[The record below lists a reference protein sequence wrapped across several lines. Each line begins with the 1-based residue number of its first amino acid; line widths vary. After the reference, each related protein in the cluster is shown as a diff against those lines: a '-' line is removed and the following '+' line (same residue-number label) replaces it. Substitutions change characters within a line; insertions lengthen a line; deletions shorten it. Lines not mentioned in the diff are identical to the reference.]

1 MPSDFLMVDTSFPKL
16 DDQQSTDEKF
26 VIVIDYLYM
35 LREYLQYKQYNLG
48 VENFNSAELKSLTGM
63 ITEPIYARISDTEG
77 NITALQV
84 TAQGLSSRVQN
95 AEGDI
100 STLQQTAT
108 SLTSRISSTEGNV
121 STLQQ
126 TATSLTSR
134 VSSVE
139 GNVSTLQQTAT
150 SLTSR
155 ISSAEGNISTLQQ
168 SATSLTSRIG
178 NAEGDITSLQ
188 QTVDSFDL
196 TVSNGSGYSRLYLNA
211 NGVSISSARITF
223 TGMVTFDDLE
233 TEGTTLIH
241 GGNIDTDTLQVS
253 DLYGRYVYLRDRYG
267 DAQGVISVTPASTS
281 SNAIDLTSYGALRL
295 SAEDGNVY
303 IEGSDGAYV
312 QLSDEVI
319 LGGGDTRPNR
329 TNYWT
334 CGTSTALWS
343 DVYAY
348 NGTIVTSD
356 LTKKSSVVYG
366 LGAYD
371 DFFDRLKP
379 MSFLFNEGTSGRRH
393 WGLGAQ
399 DVEQALTDSGLTGMD
414 FAGFI
419 KSPRKDEAGQ
429 VIEGEYD
436 YALRPTELIPKCIE
450 EIQRLKKR
458 VKELEANV

>member
-1 MPSDFLMVDTSFPKL
+1 MFPNLTK
-16 DDQQSTDEKF
+16 QQSTDEKF
-26 VIVIDYLYM
+26 VIVTDYLYM
-35 LREYLQYKQYNLG
+35 LLEQLRYTLSNLG
-48 VENFNSAELKSLTGM
+48 LENFNSAELKSLTSM
-63 ITEPIYARISDTEG
+63 ITEPIYARISDTDG
-77 NITALQV
+77 NITTLQV

-95 AEGDI
+95 AEGNI

-168 SATSLTSRIG
+168 TATSLTSRIG

-303 IEGSDGAYV
+303 IESGDGAYV

-329 TNYWT
+329 TNYWS
-334 CGTSTALWS
+334 CGTSAAVWS
-343 DVYAY
+343 DMYTY
-348 NGTIVTSD
+348 NSPSVTSD
-356 LTKKSSVVYG
+356 RNQKHSIEVLPDKYLRMLLELPVYRFKMN
-366 LGAYD
+366 D
-371 DFFDRLKP
+371 
-379 MSFLFNEGTSGRRH
+379 GTSDRYHVGYV
-393 WGLGAQ
+393 AQ
-399 DVEQALTDSGLTGMD
+399 DVEEYMDKHGIDSLE
-414 FAGFI
+414 FAGFV
-419 KSPRKDEAGQ
+419 KDVDEDGNE
-429 VIEGEYD
+429 IYM
-436 YALRPTELIPKCIE
+436 LRYE
-450 EIQRLKKR
+450 EFMAIHTLAIQRIYQKLG
-458 VKELEANV
+458 ANV